1 METFFTRF
9 NPHEEHWA
17 LGLMSGTSCDGL
29 DIALIKIW
37 EDQGMTRF
45 DFIQG
50 KSYNYGKTQKELL
63 KQAPHWQASQ
73 LSQLNFY
80 LPEIWAEMIDDFL
93 RQVGKTKEEI
103 CFIGSHGQTIW
114 HQSEPREFI
123 DRKLHSTLQLGD
135 PMVLAKLI
143 GIPVIGDF
151 RVGDMALGGQGAPL
165 IPYFDWVFFSKFKKN
180 ILAINIGGIANF
192 TFVPGDGDFSKVQA
206 FDTGPGNMLLDT
218 AVKDLFDKP
227 FDENGQIAQSGQL
240 SEPLFKF
247 LLTIDRFP
255 EQQPPKSTG
264 RELYG
269 SAFYQQIKEF
279 AIRQKINPYDT
290 IHTLAF
296 YTALTIYNNY
306 AFFIQEQLGKA
317 EKVVVSGGGVR
328 NLFLMEQLR
337 FQFGNIPLVTSDE
350 VGVNSEF
357 KEAIGFA
364 VLGWATLLGKPS
376 NVPQATGARR
386 PTLLGKICL
395 P

>member
-1 METFFTRF
+1 MKTFFTRI
-9 NPHEEHWA
+9 NSQEKHWA

-50 KSYNYGKTQKELL
+50 KSYAYGKTQKELL

-103 CFIGSHGQTIW
+103 SFIGSHGHTIW

-135 PMVLAKLI
+135 PMVLAKLT
-143 GIPVIGDF
+143 GTPVIGDF

-218 AVKDLFDKP
+218 AMKDLFDRP

-247 LLTIDRFP
+247 LLKIDRFP
-255 EQQPPKSTG
+255 EQEPPKSTG

-269 SAFYQQIKEF
+269 SAFYRQIKEF
-279 AIRQKINPYDT
+279 ITRQKINPYDT

-296 YTALTIYNNY
+296 YTALTIYDNY
-306 AFFIQEQLGKA
+306 VLFIQKKFGKV
-317 EKVVVSGGGVR
+317 EKVIVSGGGAQ

-350 VGVNSEF
+350 IGLNSEF

-364 VLGWATLLGKPS
+364 LLGWAALLGKPS

-386 PTLLGKICL
+386 PTVLGKICL

>member
-1 METFFTRF
+1 MNEFFTRF
-9 NPHEEHWA
+9 DPREKHLA

-29 DIALIKIW
+29 DIALIEIW
-37 EDQGMTRF
+37 EKEGMTHF

-50 KSYNYGKTQKELL
+50 KSYAYDKKQKELL
-63 KQAPHWQASQ
+63 KQALHWQASQ

-93 RQVGKTKEEI
+93 SRVGKSKEEI
-103 CFIGSHGQTIW
+103 SFIGSHGQTIW
-114 HQSEPREFI
+114 HQSEPQEFI

-135 PMVLAKLI
+135 PMVLAKFTAT
-143 GIPVIGDF
+143 PVIGDF

-180 ILAINIGGIANF
+180 ILAVNIGGIANF
-192 TFVPGDGDFSKVQA
+192 TFVPGDGDFSKLQA
-206 FDTGPGNMLLDT
+206 FDTGPGNMLLDA
-218 AVKDLFDKP
+218 AVKDFFDRP
-227 FDENGQIAQSGQL
+227 FDENGEIAQSGQL
-240 SEPLFKF
+240 SEPLLKF
-247 LLTIDRFP
+247 LLKIDSFP
-255 EQQPPKSTG
+255 EQKPPKSTG

-269 SAFYQQIKEF
+269 SAFYQKIKEF
-279 AIRQKINPYDT
+279 VVQEKINPHDVV
-290 IHTLAF
+290 HTLAF
-296 YTALTIYNNY
+296 YTAFAIYDNY
-306 AFFIQEQLGKA
+306 ASYIQEQFGKA
-317 EKVVVSGGGVR
+317 EEVVVSGGGAR

-337 FQFGNIPLVTSDE
+337 FQFGDIPLVTSDDI
-350 VGVNSEF
+350 GLNSEF

>member
-1 METFFTRF
+1 MNIFFPRF
-9 NPHEEHWA
+9 NSQNKQLA

-29 DIALIKIW
+29 DIALIEIS
-37 EDQGMTRF
+37 EIQGATHF
-45 DFIQG
+45 DFIHG
-50 KSYNYGKTQKELL
+50 KSYAYGKSQKELL

-80 LPEIWAEMIDDFL
+80 LPEIWAEMIDAFL
-93 RQVGKTKEEI
+93 KEVGKAREKI
-103 CFIGSHGQTIW
+103 SFIGSHGHTIW

-123 DRKLHSTLQLGD
+123 DRTIRSTLQLGD
-135 PMVLAKLI
+135 PMVLAKLT

-192 TFVPGDGDFSKVQA
+192 TFIPADGDFSKVQA

-218 AVKDLFDKP
+218 AMKDLFDRP
-227 FDENGQIAQSGQL
+227 FDENGQIAQSGQF
-240 SEPLFKF
+240 SEALFEF
-247 LLTIDRFP
+247 LLNLDRFP
-255 EQQPPKSTG
+255 EQEPPKSTG

-279 AIRQKINPYDT
+279 ITQQKINPYDT

-296 YTALTIYNNY
+296 YTALTIYSNY
-306 AFFIQEQLGKA
+306 ILFVQEQFGKA
-317 EKVVVSGGGVR
+317 EKVVVSGGGTR

-337 FQFGNIPLVTSDE
+337 FQFGDIPLVTTDE
-350 VGVNSEF
+350 VGLNSEF

-376 NVPQATGARR
+376 NVPQATGAHR